1 MTDPANRDTLRIFA
15 TGFRLSI
22 GELCDALARQPGI
35 ELVGAAGQVDE
46 AAAALRSGEVDVVLH
61 AMAQGALPYA
71 DVSEIRDYTR
81 VPIVLLLEQADP
93 ALLEEALEAD
103 VADVILLPE
112 PAERVA
118 FTVRKAAKTTA
129 RYAVP
134 EDTVARVITVFSPKG
149 GTGKTVVSSNLAT
162 SIAKHESL
170 KTLLLDLD
178 LQFGDSAIM
187 LGIEPEQTLHDL
199 VTAPGDLDA
208 AKFRSYITRHPASGV
223 DVLAAPLRPED
234 GELVTDEKVERLLE
248 VASPGYDVIVVDTSP
263 FFHGPML
270 STLDHTDELLLVC
283 SPEVPTLKNVRLG
296 IETLKL
302 LAFPS
307 ERMKLVL
314 NRSDAGVGMRKP
326 EVEGALGMPVQFELP
341 SVQDVPLAV
350 NRGTP
355 LSISEP
361 AAEFSQGVRAMSHVL
376 LGRNGSYAEEAEAL
390 EQAPRRDFGS
400 TVRNLT
406 VGWLPGRG
414 NKPESAGRVA

>member
-1 MTDPANRDTLRIFA
+1 MTDPANRETLRIFA

-35 ELVGAAGQVDE
+35 ELVGAAGQVAE
-46 AAAALRSGEVDVVLH
+46 AATALRSGEVDVVLH

-134 EDTVARVITVFSPKG
+134 EDTVARIITVFSPKG

-170 KTLLLDLD
+170 RTLLLDLD

-355 LSISEP
+355 LAISEP

-376 LGRNGSYAEEAEAL
+376 LGRNGSYAEEAVTD
-390 EQAPRRDFGS
+390 EQEPRRDFGS
-400 TVRNLT
+400 TVRSLT

-414 NKPESAGRVA
+414 NKPDAAGRVA